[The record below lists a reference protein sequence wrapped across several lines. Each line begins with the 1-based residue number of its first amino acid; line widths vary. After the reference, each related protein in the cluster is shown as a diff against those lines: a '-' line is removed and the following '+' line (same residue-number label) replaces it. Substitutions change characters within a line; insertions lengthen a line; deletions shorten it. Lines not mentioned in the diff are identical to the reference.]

1 MSAAAMVVAIATEG
15 AFGWP
20 DRLFR
25 AIGHP
30 VTWMGKL
37 ISNLDRRFNLPEDA
51 PEERRFW
58 GRIAVMILLAST
70 LVPTIFATILLPDGL
85 LGLFLTGLLA
95 APLVAPRSM
104 YTHVADVAKPLKN
117 RDIPAARTAVAKI
130 VGRNPNNLDKPAI
143 TRAAI
148 ESLAENTSD
157 GIVAPV
163 FWGALFGLPGIAA
176 YKAVNTADSMIGHKS
191 DKHLDF
197 GRAAA
202 RLDDVMNWLP
212 ARLTAL
218 GICFVQP
225 NVLRAI
231 KITFRDAS
239 EHRSPNAGWPEAAMA
254 GALGVRLSGPRQ
266 YAEGPSNDPF
276 LNDGAPDPTPD
287 NLGDALTLFL
297 RVMALLIFVLV
308 VLAIL

>member
-58 GRIAVMILLAST
+58 GRISLLILLAST

-85 LGLFLTGLLA
+85 LGMFLTGLLA

-130 VGRNPNNLDKPAI
+130 VGRNPNELDEPATAHQALHFTSSRDFSLFI
-143 TRAAI
+143 KSLIAPKKRQGTIASLSTTRTTHSCTT
-148 ESLAENTSD
+148 SLCAS
-157 GIVAPV
+157 
-163 FWGALFGLPGIAA
+163 L
-176 YKAVNTADSMIGHKS
+176 
-191 DKHLDF
+191 
-197 GRAAA
+197 
-202 RLDDVMNWLP
+202 
-212 ARLTAL
+212 L
-218 GICFVQP
+218 G
-225 NVLRAI
+225 NNKRW
-231 KITFRDAS
+231 
-239 EHRSPNAGWPEAAMA
+239 HRSI
-254 GALGVRLSGPRQ
+254 VR
-266 YAEGPSNDPF
+266 
-276 LNDGAPDPTPD
+276 
-287 NLGDALTLFL
+287 
-297 RVMALLIFVLV
+297 VL
-308 VLAIL
+308 